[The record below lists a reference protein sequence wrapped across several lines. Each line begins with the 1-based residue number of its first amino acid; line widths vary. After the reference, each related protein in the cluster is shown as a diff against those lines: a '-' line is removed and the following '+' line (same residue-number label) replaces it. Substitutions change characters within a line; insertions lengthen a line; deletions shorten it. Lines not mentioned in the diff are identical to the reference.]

1 MSSSL
6 LIIQEWEKTH
16 NEARRL
22 RGLKPDFPFRGC
34 CLTPPHDEGSH
45 AQLATCCLKL
55 LTLMAQHTRFLFLL
69 LQEIVQ
75 PHYNHPTGDK
85 TKLHHDVGL
94 CVLKNYEKS
103 LPLISFRVEGA
114 HSFSLIKRLHILIL
128 FCINSKL
135 LSDRDFKKFLSSSVR
150 ARRLFSLL
158 IRLICL
164 INLLNEF

>member
-1 MSSSL
+1 MRKNPQRGQAAEGS
-6 LIIQEWEKTH
+6 
-16 NEARRL
+16 EAR
-22 RGLKPDFPFRGC
+22 FSISGC

-45 AQLATCCLKL
+45 AQLATCCVKL
-55 LTLMAQHTRFLFLL
+55 LTLMAQHTRFFLL

-85 TKLHHDVGL
+85 TKLHHDVGF

-114 HSFSLIKRLHILIL
+114 HSFLLIKRLHILIL

-135 LSDRDFKKFLSSSVR
+135 LSDRDFKKFLSSTVR

-164 INLLNEF
+164 INVLNEF